1 MTPRGRGA
9 TNLSARS
16 LLGLRAGMA
25 ARAASKALGKGAGGM
40 FGGKVALSVAPEI
53 IEELSEGKKTVLVT
67 GTNGKSTTTKMT
79 AAALSTLAPV
89 AANLGGDNMMTGVA
103 TALMTG
109 RDAPFAVLEVD
120 EMNLPAVAART
131 NPDAIV
137 LLNLSRDQL
146 DRVGEIGA
154 VERRIREAVD
164 ACPDAV
170 VVANCDDPLIA
181 SAAWNAPHVV
191 WVAAGAPWKDDATSF
206 PLSGGLV
213 IREGDTWFVEG
224 EGDYRRPDP
233 QWWISDVADDGS
245 FRLNGPEEKSVRVR
259 LSLPG
264 RANRGNAAQATA
276 AAVAMGANLKR
287 AARALAHIDGVAG
300 RYQSYD
306 VDGRITN
313 LLLAKNPAGWQESQ
327 TAVPNG
333 TDQMVIAVN
342 GQGADGNDLSWLWD
356 VDFTPIAQLNPK
368 RLVAS
373 GERAADLAV
382 RLEYADISAEVID
395 DPHEAVRQMEPGP
408 VQVLANYTAFRD
420 LLKDIKAA
428 GHQLAGADQV
438 LTSTTSTKEG
448 SDA

>member
-1 MTPRGRGA
+1 MMPRGRNA
-9 TNLSARS
+9 TSLSVRGR
-16 LLGLRAGMA
+16 LGLRAGMA
-25 ARAASKALGKGAGGM
+25 ARTASRALGKGAGGM
-40 FGGKVALSVAPEI
+40 FGGKVALSVAPQI

-89 AANLGGDNMMTGVA
+89 AANLGGDNMLTGVA

-154 VERRIREAVD
+154 VERRIRDAVD
-164 ACPDAV
+164 ACPDTV
-170 VVANCDDPLIA
+170 VVANCDDPLIV
-181 SAAWNAPHVV
+181 SAAWHAPHVV
-191 WVAAGAPWKDDATSF
+191 WVAAGAPWKDDAASF
-206 PLSGGLV
+206 PLNGGLV

-224 EGDYRRPDP
+224 DGNYKRPEP
-233 QWWISDVADDGS
+233 QWWIRDVEADGS
-245 FRLNGPEEKSVRVR
+245 FRLNGPEDASARVR

-264 RANRGNAAQATA
+264 RANRGNAAQAIATA
-276 AAVAMGANLKR
+276 VSLGANLNR
-287 AARALAHIDGVAG
+287 AVRALGHIDGVAG

-306 VDGRITN
+306 VDGRATN

-327 TAVPNG
+327 TAVPAD
-333 TDQMVIAVN
+333 TEQLVIAVN
-342 GQGADGNDLSWLWD
+342 GQDADGNDLSWLWD
-356 VDFTPIAQLNPK
+356 VDFTPIAELNPK

-382 RLEYADISAEVID
+382 RLEYAGISAQVVD
-395 DPHEAVRQMEPGP
+395 DPFDAVRGMEPGH

-420 LLKDIKAA
+420 LLRDVKAA
-428 GHQLAGADQV
+428 GFDVSDGAAANG
-438 LTSTTSTKEG
+438 TSTRE
-448 SDA
+448 A